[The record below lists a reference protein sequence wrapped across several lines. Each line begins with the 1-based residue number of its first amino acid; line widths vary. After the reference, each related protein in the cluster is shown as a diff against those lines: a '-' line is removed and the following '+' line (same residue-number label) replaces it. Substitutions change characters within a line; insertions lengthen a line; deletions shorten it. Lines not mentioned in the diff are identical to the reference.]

1 MPWRRLNT
9 QFRSLRWRLTFWNT
23 LVVLLA
29 VVAALIGVREGLRY
43 YLVEEMDRVL
53 DDEVRELLSEI
64 QEFYNPLDE
73 QQEKIVD
80 AMERK
85 SQAHENDGWHVR
97 WLDADRKTIWKSRK
111 NAPELP
117 LAQKV
122 AEGGGRAIWQSP
134 HYRSVERQVS
144 LDGIPITFVR
154 VGTKLEFINRDVSR
168 MTMFMAPVGIAIFL
182 LAPLG
187 GSFLA
192 TRAIDPLQRIITTTE
207 RLRPSHLEER
217 LTIRGIDDEL
227 DQLAHKINQFLDQI
241 ADHLTKHREFLA
253 NAAHELRSPLAAI
266 QSSVDVTLQKP
277 RSPEEYQELLYS
289 IEEECHRLGQLV
301 NQVLELATSDA
312 GVIEQRR
319 VVVRVDEVIRQA
331 CEMFQAAAEERG
343 VTLACEIPP
352 CVTILGDPQQLR
364 QLITNLIDNAIK
376 FTPHGGRVSVKLMSA
391 TDGQAVQLVVEDT
404 GIGIAPN
411 DLPRVFD
418 RFYRADKSRHRGN
431 GVQGSGLGLAIC
443 EAIVNSHHGQILVDS
458 QFGIGTKFTV
468 NLPTVGKTSGLD
480 GVGNFEPL
488 RPLVD
493 KDAPGDF
500 PAERGAR
507 IS

>member
-1 MPWRRLNT
+1 MPWRRLST
-9 QFRSLRWRLTFWNT
+9 QFRSLRWRLTSWNT

-53 DDEVRELLSEI
+53 DDEAQELLAEI
-64 QEFYNPLDE
+64 KEFYDPRE
-73 QQEKIVD
+73 QHQEKIID

-85 SQAHENDGWHVR
+85 SRAHEHDGWHVR
-97 WLDADRKTIWKSRK
+97 WLDAERRTIWKSRK
-111 NAPELP
+111 NAPEFP
-117 LAQKV
+117 LEQKIL
-122 AEGGGRAIWQSP
+122 EEDGRVIWKSSD
-134 HYRSVERQVS
+134 YRSVERQVS
-144 LDGIPITFVR
+144 LPGIPVTFVR
-154 VGTKLEFINRDVSR
+154 VGTQTEFIDADVTR
-168 MTMFMAPVGIAIFL
+168 MTRIMAPVGIAIFL

-192 TRAIDPLQRIITTTE
+192 NRAIDPLQRIITTTE

-217 LTIRGIDDEL
+217 LAIRGVDDEL

-241 ADHLTKHREFLA
+241 ADHLMKHREFLA

-266 QSSVDVTLQKP
+266 QSSVDVTLQKS

-312 GVIEQRR
+312 GVIEPRR
-319 VVVRVDEVIRQA
+319 VAVRFDEVIRQA

-343 VTLACEIPP
+343 VNLHHDIASH
-352 CVTILGDPQQLR
+352 VTILGDPQQLR

-376 FTPHGGRVSVKLMSA
+376 FTPHEGQVTVTLKAPADNQSVRLI
-391 TDGQAVQLVVEDT
+391 VEDT
-404 GIGIAPN
+404 GIGVGAN
-411 DLPRVFD
+411 DLPRIFD
-418 RFYRADKSRHRGN
+418 RFYRADKSRQRGN

-443 EAIVNSHHGQILVDS
+443 QAIVHAHHGQILVDS
-458 QFGIGTKFTV
+458 QLGVGTRFTV
-468 NLPTVGKTSGLD
+468 VLPSSPATVSGDEAILAPPRLAP
-480 GVGNFEPL
+480 EMEKPL
-488 RPLVD
+488 
-493 KDAPGDF
+493 ASW
-500 PAERGAR
+500 AERHSPA
-507 IS
+507 S